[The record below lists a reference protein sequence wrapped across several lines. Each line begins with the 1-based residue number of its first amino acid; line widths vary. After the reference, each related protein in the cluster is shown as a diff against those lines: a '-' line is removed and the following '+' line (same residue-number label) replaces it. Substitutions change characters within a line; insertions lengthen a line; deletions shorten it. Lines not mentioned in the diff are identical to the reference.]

1 MKRRTNGRSRPLGK
15 QRLRL
20 WIRLLRTTRYL
31 EAEVRERL
39 RAEFA
44 TTLPR
49 FDVLAGLHRA
59 EAGLTM
65 TELSRALMISNGN
78 TTGIVERLVSDG
90 MIARTPIKEDRRAT
104 RVALTK
110 KGREEFVRMAAAHEG
125 WINELLGSLG
135 RDDTDELLGLVGLI
149 GRVAPGQVRH

>member
-1 MKRRTNGRSRPLGK
+1 MKRKSHGGSRPLSK

-39 RAEFA
+39 RCEFG

-49 FDVLAGLHRA
+49 FDVLAGLYRS
-59 EAGLTM
+59 EGGLTM
-65 TELSRALMISNGN
+65 THLSRALMVSNGN
-78 TTGIVERLVSDG
+78 VTGIVERLVLDG
-90 MIARTPIKEDRRAT
+90 LIVRVPIENDRRAT
-104 RVALTK
+104 RVSLTERGRK
-110 KGREEFVRMAAAHEG
+110 KFAEMAAAHED

-135 RDDTDELLGLVGLI
+135 RDDADELLDLVGQ
-149 GRVAPGQVRH
+149 VAPHQGWH

>member
-1 MKRRTNGRSRPLGK
+1 MKRKANGGARPLSK

-20 WIRLLRTTRYL
+20 WIRLLRTTRFL

-49 FDVLAGLHRA
+49 FDVLAGLYRA
-59 EAGLTM
+59 EGGLTM

-90 MIARTPIKEDRRAT
+90 LIARTPIKEDRRAT
-104 RVALTK
+104 RVALTD
-110 KGREEFVRMAAAHEG
+110 KGRKEFARMAAAHEG
-125 WINELLGSLG
+125 WINELLGELE
-135 RDDTDELLGLVGLI
+135 RDDTDALLGLVGQ
-149 GRVAPGQVRH
+149 VAPRSSAAR